1 VYIRSSNLSVILRD
15 GRLSDQTPPFRA
27 CTLLDQQGC
36 LLFSTSSSS
45 LSKIS
50 PHSLGQS
57 SLHGAMQQ
65 SACPTLH
72 SLSRSSPR
80 VRPVLRC
87 SLLAFAH
94 RTPICVLS
102 LLAPIV
108 PLASRHP
115 PRRVLVVP
123 SCTSGRSQPS
133 QGHPQARPCWW
144 CSRAAGSHPKA
155 RINRP

>member
-94 RTPICVLS
+94 RTPHLRA
-102 LLAPIV
+102 LAPCSHSPTGVAPPASAGAGGAIV
-108 PLASRHP
+108 RLRPVPAE
-115 PRRVLVVP
+115 PRAPTSAPVLVVLACRRLP
-123 SCTSGRSQPS
+123 P
-133 QGHPQARPCWW
+133 QG
-144 CSRAAGSHPKA
+144 
-155 RINRP
+155 